1 MSIRIV
7 SDSSSNVFALEGVN
21 YVTVPM
27 KVIAGDK
34 EFIDTPAQDVA
45 SMVNF
50 LKSYTGKSG
59 SSCPNV
65 QEWLDAFAGEDD
77 IIAITISGPL
87 SGSYNSAKQAAEEF
101 ASENPGRKAYV
112 IDSKTAGPQMM
123 LIIEKLRSLIA
134 EGLDFDTVV
143 AKGVEYANNTH
154 ILFCLESM
162 MNLARN
168 GRVSVA
174 AAKIAGVLGIRGVGD
189 VREGQITTVAK
200 PRGAKKAIQ
209 TIVEMMK
216 ERGFHNGAWL
226 RVAHCLGDEQ
236 ANALADAVRAEFP
249 GARIT
254 LEPTTCLCSFY
265 AEAGGLMIGFEGA
278 YNENNHN

>member
-45 SMVNF
+45 AMVNF

-101 ASENPGRKAYV
+101 MSENPGRKAYV

-189 VREGQITTVAK
+189 VRQGQITTVAK
-200 PRGAKKAIQ
+200 PRGAKKATQ
-209 TIVEMMK
+209 TLLEMMK
-216 ERGFHNGAWL
+216 ERGFYDGAQL
-226 RVAHCLGDEQ
+226 RIAHCFGKEQ
-236 ANALADAVRAEFP
+236 ADALFDAVRAEFP
-249 GARIT
+249 NAKFT

>member
-7 SDSSSNVFALEGVN
+7 ADSSTNIFALEGAN

-45 SMVNF
+45 AMVNF
-50 LKSYTGKSG
+50 MKSYTGKSG

-101 ASENPGRKAYV
+101 VSENPGRKAYV
-112 IDSKTAGPQMM
+112 IDSKSAGPQMIM
-123 LIIEKLRSLIA
+123 IVEKMQALIA

-143 AKGVEYANNTH
+143 EKTIEYANNTH

-209 TIVEMMK
+209 TIVDMMK
-216 ERGFHNGAWL
+216 ERGFHDGAWL
-226 RVAHCLGDEQ
+226 RVAHCLGEEQ
-236 ANALADAVRAEFP
+236 ANALAAAVRAEFP
-249 GARIT
+249 NARIT

>member
-7 SDSSSNVFALEGVN
+7 SDSSSNVFTLEGAN

-27 KVIAGDK
+27 KVIAGEK

-45 SMVNF
+45 EMVRF
-50 LKSYTGKSG
+50 MRSYNGKSG

-77 IIAITISGPL
+77 IIAITISSPL
-87 SGSYNSAKQAAEEF
+87 SGSYNAAKQAAEEF
-101 ASENPGRKAYV
+101 LSENPGRKAYV
-112 IDSKTAGPQMM
+112 IDSLSAGPQQAI
-123 LIIEKLRSLIA
+123 IIEKIRDLIA
-134 EGLDFDTVV
+134 QGLDFDAVV
-143 AKGVEYANNTH
+143 EQTIAYADKTH

-162 MNLARN
+162 LNLARN
-168 GRVSVA
+168 GRVSMA

-189 VREGQITTVAK
+189 VREGQITTIAK
-200 PRGAKKAIQ
+200 PRGAKKATQ

-216 ERGFHNGAWL
+216 ERGFHDGAWL
-226 RVAHCLGDEQ
+226 RVAHCFGDEA

-249 GARIT
+249 NARIT
-254 LEPTTCLCSFY
+254 LELTTSLCSFY
-265 AEAGGLMIGFEGA
+265 AEQGGLMIGFEGA
-278 YNENNHN
+278 YNENNHR

>member
-45 SMVNF
+45 AMVNF

-101 ASENPGRKAYV
+101 VSENPGRKAYV

-143 AKGVEYANNTH
+143 AKGVEYANHTH

-162 MNLARN
+162 MNLART

>member
-7 SDSSSNVFALEGVN
+7 SDSSSNVFALESVN